1 MNPPQPTILCVRI
14 SCGRFLELVIP
25 AALYS
30 IDQMGELISTFEG
43 LGNVP
48 DVEYVWR

>member
-1 MNPPQPTILCVRI
+1 MNTSQPTVMCARI

-25 AALYS
+25 VALYP
-30 IDQMGELISTFEG
+30 IGQMGELISTFEG
-43 LGNVP
+43 LGNTP